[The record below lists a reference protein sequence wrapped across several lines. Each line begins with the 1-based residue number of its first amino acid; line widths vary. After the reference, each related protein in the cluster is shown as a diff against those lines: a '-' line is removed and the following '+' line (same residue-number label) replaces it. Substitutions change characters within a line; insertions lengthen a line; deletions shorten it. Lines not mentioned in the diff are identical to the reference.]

1 MGEIRIDEF
10 IAGRDLSPAAIA
22 HYVYKLGLLAQY
34 VGRKRLSLR
43 LLEQYPGWLRARG
56 LADASVQTTVAA
68 ARAYI
73 RWAVEHQYV
82 ARECARW
89 QPRVRVADMPPKA
102 IRDGDAERLI
112 AAATSARDR
121 VLLLFLRDTGARI
134 GTILALDVEDLDVAR
149 RRAIA
154 RQKGGGLV
162 MLYLSDRLVEALR
175 VYLRA
180 LGDPCRGPLF
190 PGRGAGGRLSVPGAR
205 HMILRLSRRVGIAGR
220 VNPHSW
226 RHAFARR
233 CVRAGLDLSRTA
245 RLLGHKSVTVTA
257 RYYAVWDGDE
267 LAEAYS
273 RVTGM

>member
-10 IAGRDLSPAAIA
+10 LLGRDLSPAAVS
-22 HYVYKLGLLAQY
+22 HYTYKLALLADY
-34 VGRKRLSLR
+34 VGRRRLSLK
-43 LLEQYPGWLRARG
+43 LLEQYPGWLRSRG
-56 LADASVQTTVAA
+56 LADASVQTTIAA

-73 RWAVEHQYV
+73 RWAVERKYV

-89 QPRVRVADMPPKA
+89 RPRVRVADMPPKA
-102 IRDGDAERLI
+102 ISDEDAERLI

-121 VLLLFLRDTGARI
+121 VLLLFLRDTGARV
-134 GTILALDVEDLDVAR
+134 GTILAIDVDDIDVTR
-149 RRAIA
+149 KRVIA

-162 MLYLSDRLVEALR
+162 MLYLSDRLVDALR
-175 VYLRA
+175 VYL
-180 LGDPCRGPLF
+180 GDRCCGPLF
-190 PGRGAGGRLSVPGAR
+190 PGRGGRLTVPGAR
-205 HMILRLSRRVGIAGR
+205 HLIQRLARKVGVNGR

-233 CVRAGLDLSRTA
+233 CVRSGLDLSRTA

-267 LAEAYS
+267 LAEAHA

>member
-10 IAGRDLSPAAIA
+10 IAGRDLSPAAVS
-22 HYVYKLGLLAQY
+22 HYTYKLALLADY
-34 VGRKRLSLR
+34 VGRRRLSLK
-43 LLEQYPGWLRARG
+43 LLERYPSWLRARG
-56 LADASVQTTVAA
+56 LANASIQTTVAA

-73 RWAVEHQYV
+73 RWAVERKYV

-89 QPRVRVADMPPKA
+89 RPRIRVADAMPKA
-102 IRDGDAERLI
+102 ISDEDAERLI

-121 VLLLFLRDTGARI
+121 ALLLMLRDTGARV
-134 GTILALDVEDLDVAR
+134 GTILSIDVEDIDVAR
-149 RRAIA
+149 KRVIA

-162 MLYLSDRLVEALR
+162 MLYLSERLVEALR
-175 VYLRA
+175 VYL
-180 LGDPCRGPLF
+180 GDRRHGPLF
-190 PGRGAGGRLSVPGAR
+190 PGRGGRLTVPGAR
-205 HMILRLSRRVGIAGR
+205 HMILRLARRAGVSGR

-245 RLLGHKSVTVTA
+245 RLLGHKSVAVTA

-267 LAEAYS
+267 LAEAHA

>member
-10 IAGRDLSPAAIA
+10 IAGRDLSPAGRA
-22 HYVYKLGLLAQY
+22 HYIYKLGLLAEY
-34 VGRKRLSLR
+34 VGRRRFSLR
-43 LLEQYPGWLRARG
+43 LLEQYPGWLRSRG
-56 LADASVQTTVAA
+56 LADASIQTTIAA

-73 RWAVEHQYV
+73 RWAVERKYV

-89 QPRVRVADMPPKA
+89 RPRVRVADMPPKA
-102 IRDGDAERLI
+102 ISDEDAERLI

-121 VLLLFLRDTGARI
+121 VLLLFLRDTGARV
-134 GTILALDVEDLDVAR
+134 GTILAIDVGDIDMSRKRVV
-149 RRAIA
+149 A

-162 MLYLSDRLVEALR
+162 MLYLSDRLVDALR
-175 VYLRA
+175 VYLGD
-180 LGDPCRGPLF
+180 LGEYHGPLF
-190 PGRGAGGRLSVPGAR
+190 PGRGGRLTVPGAR
-205 HMILRLSRRVGIAGR
+205 HMILRLARRAGVSGR

-233 CVRAGLDLSRTA
+233 CVRSGLDLSRTA
-245 RLLGHKSVTVTA
+245 RLLGHRSVTVTA

-273 RVTGM
+273 RVIGM

>member
-1 MGEIRIDEF
+1 MGEIHIDEF
-10 IAGRDLSPAAIA
+10 LLGRDLSPAATS
-22 HYVYKLGLLAQY
+22 HYTYKLALLSEY
-34 VGRKRLSLR
+34 VGRRRLSLK

-56 LADASVQTTVAA
+56 LADASVQTTIAA

-73 RWAVEHQYV
+73 RWAVERRYV

-89 QPRVRVADMPPKA
+89 RPRIRVADTLPKA
-102 IRDGDAERLI
+102 ISDEDAERLI
-112 AAATSARDR
+112 ATATSARDR
-121 VLLLFLRDTGARI
+121 VLLLLLRDTGARV
-134 GTILALDVEDLDVAR
+134 GTLLALNVEDIDMGR
-149 RRAIA
+149 KRAVA

-175 VYLRA
+175 VYLGERR
-180 LGDPCRGPLF
+180 CGPLF
-190 PGRGAGGRLSVPGAR
+190 PGRGGRLTVPGAR
-205 HMILRLSRRVGIAGR
+205 HLIQRLARKVGVTGR

-233 CVRAGLDLSRTA
+233 CVRSGLDLSRTA
-245 RLLGHKSVTVTA
+245 RLLGHRSVTVTA

-273 RVTGM
+273 RVIGM

>member
-1 MGEIRIDEF
+1 MGEIHIDEF
-10 IAGRDLSPAAIA
+10 ISGRDLSPSAIS
-22 HYVYKLGLLAQY
+22 HYRYKLALLAEY
-34 VGRKRLSLR
+34 VGRRRLSLR
-43 LLEQYPGWLRARG
+43 LLEQYPGWLRSRG
-56 LADASVQTTVAA
+56 LADASIQTTVAA

-73 RWAVEHQYV
+73 RWAVERKYV

-89 QPRVRVADMPPKA
+89 RPRIRVADMPPKA
-102 IRDGDAERLI
+102 ISDEDAERLI
-112 AAATSARDR
+112 AAATCARDR
-121 VLLLFLRDTGARI
+121 VLLLFLRDTGARV
-134 GTILALDVEDLDVAR
+134 GTILSLDVEDIDLGR
-149 RRAIA
+149 KRAVA

-162 MLYLSDRLVEALR
+162 MLYLSNRLAEALR
-175 VYLRA
+175 VYL
-180 LGDPCRGPLF
+180 GDRRCGPLF
-190 PGRGAGGRLSVPGAR
+190 FGRAGRLTVPGAR
-205 HMILRLSRRVGIAGR
+205 HMILRLARKVGIAGR

-245 RLLGHKSVTVTA
+245 RLLGHKSVAVTA

>member
-10 IAGRDLSPAAIA
+10 LLGRDLSPAAVS
-22 HYVYKLGLLAQY
+22 HYTYKLALLADY
-34 VGRKRLSLR
+34 VGRRRLSLK
-43 LLEQYPGWLRARG
+43 LLERYPSLLRARG
-56 LADASVQTTVAA
+56 LADASVQTTIAA

-73 RWAVEHQYV
+73 RWAVERRYV

-89 QPRVRVADMPPKA
+89 RPRIRVADVMPKA
-102 IRDGDAERLI
+102 ISDEDAERLI
-112 AAATSARDR
+112 AAAASARDR
-121 VLLLFLRDTGARI
+121 VLLLFLRDTGARV
-134 GTILALDVEDLDVAR
+134 GTILAIDVDDIDVTR
-149 RRAIA
+149 KRVIA

-175 VYLRA
+175 AY
-180 LGDPCRGPLF
+180 LGDRRHGPLF
-190 PGRGAGGRLSVPGAR
+190 PGRGGRLTVPGAR
-205 HMILRLSRRVGIAGR
+205 HMILRLARKVGMNGR

-245 RLLGHKSVTVTA
+245 RLMGHKSVAVTA

-273 RVTGM
+273 RVIGM

>member
-22 HYVYKLGLLAQY
+22 HYVYKLGLLSEY
-34 VGRKRLSLR
+34 VGCKRLSLR

-56 LADASVQTTVAA
+56 LADASIQTTIAA

-73 RWAVEHQYV
+73 RWAVEHKYA

-89 QPRVRVADMPPKA
+89 RSRIRVADMPPKA

-121 VLLLFLRDTGARI
+121 ALLLFLRDTGARV
-134 GTILALDVEDLDVAR
+134 GTILALNVEDLDMSRKRV
-149 RRAIA
+149 IA

-162 MLYLSDRLVEALR
+162 MLYLSDRLIEALR
-175 VYLRA
+175 VYI
-180 LGDPCRGPLF
+180 GDRQHGPLF
-190 PGRGAGGRLSVPGAR
+190 PGRGGRLSVPGAR
-205 HMILRLSRRVGIAGR
+205 HMILRLSRRVGVAGR

>member
-10 IAGRDLSPAAIA
+10 IAGRDLSPAAVA
-22 HYVYKLGLLAQY
+22 HYTYKLALLSEY
-34 VGRKRLSLR
+34 VGRRRLSLR
-43 LLEQYPGWLRARG
+43 LLEQYPGWLRSRG
-56 LADASVQTTVAA
+56 LADASVQTTISA

-73 RWAVEHQYV
+73 RWAVERRYM

-89 QPRVRVADMPPKA
+89 RPRIRVADAVPKA
-102 IRDGDAERLI
+102 ISDEDAERLI

-121 VLLLFLRDTGARI
+121 ALLLMLRDTGARV
-134 GTILALDVEDLDVAR
+134 GTILSIDVEDIDVAR
-149 RRAIA
+149 KRVIA

-162 MLYLSDRLVEALR
+162 MLYLSERLVEALR
-175 VYLRA
+175 VYL
-180 LGDPCRGPLF
+180 GDRCCGPLF
-190 PGRGAGGRLSVPGAR
+190 PGRGGRLTVPGAR
-205 HMILRLSRRVGIAGR
+205 HLIQRLARRVGIVGR

-245 RLLGHKSVTVTA
+245 RLMGHKSVAVTA

>member
-1 MGEIRIDEF
+1 MGEIHIDEF
-10 IAGRDLSPAAIA
+10 LAGRDLSPAGRA
-22 HYVYKLGLLAQY
+22 HYTYKLALLSEY
-34 VGRKRLSLR
+34 VGRRRLSLR
-43 LLEQYPGWLRARG
+43 LLEQYPGWLRSRG
-56 LADASVQTTVAA
+56 LADASIQTTVAA

-73 RWAVEHQYV
+73 RWAVERKYV

-89 QPRVRVADMPPKA
+89 RPRVRVADMPPKA
-102 IRDGDAERLI
+102 ISDDDAERLV

-121 VLLLFLRDTGARI
+121 VLLLFLRDTGARV
-134 GTILALDVEDLDVAR
+134 GTILAIDVDDIDVTR
-149 RRAIA
+149 KRVIA

-175 VYLRA
+175 AY
-180 LGDPCRGPLF
+180 LGDRRHGPLF
-190 PGRGAGGRLSVPGAR
+190 PGRAGVGRLTVPGAR
-205 HMILRLSRRVGIAGR
+205 HLIQRLARKVGVNGR

-233 CVRAGLDLSRTA
+233 CVRSGLDLSRTA

-267 LAEAYS
+267 LAEAHA

>member
-10 IAGRDLSPAAIA
+10 LLGRDLSPAATS
-22 HYVYKLGLLAQY
+22 HYTYKLALLSEY
-34 VGRKRLSLR
+34 VGRRRLSLR
-43 LLEQYPGWLRARG
+43 LLEQYPGWLRTRG
-56 LADASVQTTVAA
+56 LADASIQTTVAA

-73 RWAVEHQYV
+73 RWAVERKYV

-89 QPRVRVADMPPKA
+89 RPRIRVADMPPKA
-102 IRDGDAERLI
+102 ISDEDAERLI

-121 VLLLFLRDTGARI
+121 VLLLLLRDTGARV
-134 GTILALDVEDLDVAR
+134 GTLLALNVEDIDMGR
-149 RRAIA
+149 KRAVA

-175 VYLRA
+175 VYLGERR
-180 LGDPCRGPLF
+180 CGPLF
-190 PGRGAGGRLSVPGAR
+190 PGRGGRLTVPGAR
-205 HMILRLSRRVGIAGR
+205 HMLRRLARKVGITGR
-220 VNPHSW
+220 CNPHSW

-233 CVRAGLDLSRTA
+233 CVRSGLDLSRTA
-245 RLLGHKSVTVTA
+245 RLLGHKSVAVTA

-273 RVTGM
+273 RVIGM

>member
-10 IAGRDLSPAAIA
+10 IAGRDLSPAAVS
-22 HYVYKLGLLAQY
+22 HYTYKLALLADY
-34 VGRKRLSLR
+34 VGRRRLSLK
-43 LLEQYPGWLRARG
+43 LLERYPSWLRARG
-56 LADASVQTTVAA
+56 LADASVQTTIAA

-73 RWAVEHQYV
+73 RWAVERRYV

-89 QPRVRVADMPPKA
+89 RPRIRVADAVPKA
-102 IRDGDAERLI
+102 IEDSDAERLI
-112 AAATSARDR
+112 EAATSARDR
-121 VLLLFLRDTGARI
+121 VLLLFLRDTGARV
-134 GTILALDVEDLDVAR
+134 GTILAIDVGDIDMSR
-149 RRAIA
+149 RRVVA

-162 MLYLSDRLVEALR
+162 MLYLSNRLAEALR
-175 VYLRA
+175 VYLGD
-180 LGDPCRGPLF
+180 LGEYHGPLF
-190 PGRGAGGRLSVPGAR
+190 PGRGGVGRLTVPGAR
-205 HMILRLSRRVGIAGR
+205 HMILRLARKVGIAGR

-233 CVRAGLDLSRTA
+233 CVRSGLDLSRTA

-267 LAEAYS
+267 LAEAHA

>member
-10 IAGRDLSPAAIA
+10 LAGRDLSPAAVA
-22 HYVYKLGLLAQY
+22 HYVYKLALLSKY
-34 VGRKRLSLR
+34 LGRRRLSLK
-43 LLEQYPGWLRARG
+43 LLEQYPGWLRGRG
-56 LADASVQTTVAA
+56 LADASIQTTVAA

-73 RWAVEHQYV
+73 RWAVERKYV

-89 QPRVRVADMPPKA
+89 RPRIRVADVMPKA
-102 IRDGDAERLI
+102 ISDEDAERLI
-112 AAATSARDR
+112 ASATSARDR
-121 VLLLFLRDTGARI
+121 VLLLLLRDTGARI
-134 GTILALDVEDLDVAR
+134 GTLLAIDVEDIDMSRKRVVV
-149 RRAIA
+149 

-175 VYLRA
+175 VYL
-180 LGDPCRGPLF
+180 GDRRCGPLF
-190 PGRGAGGRLSVPGAR
+190 FGRAGRLTVPGAR
-205 HMILRLSRRVGIAGR
+205 HLIQRLARRVGIVGR

-233 CVRAGLDLSRTA
+233 CVRSGLDLSRTA
-245 RLLGHKSVTVTA
+245 RLLGHKSVAVTA

-273 RVTGM
+273 RVIGM

>member
-10 IAGRDLSPAAIA
+10 IAGRDLSPAAVA
-22 HYVYKLGLLAQY
+22 HYTYKLALLAEY
-34 VGRKRLSLR
+34 VGRRRLSLR
-43 LLEQYPGWLRARG
+43 LLERYPSWLRARG

-73 RWAVEHQYV
+73 RWAVERKYV

-89 QPRVRVADMPPKA
+89 RPRIRVADMPPKA
-102 IRDGDAERLI
+102 ISDEDAERLI

-121 VLLLFLRDTGARI
+121 VLLLFLRDTGARV
-134 GTILALDVEDLDVAR
+134 GTILSIDVEDIDVAR
-149 RRAIA
+149 KRVIA

-162 MLYLSDRLVEALR
+162 MLYLSERLVEALR
-175 VYLRA
+175 VYL
-180 LGDPCRGPLF
+180 GDRRCGPLF
-190 PGRGAGGRLSVPGAR
+190 PGRAGDRLTVPGAR
-205 HMILRLSRRVGIAGR
+205 HMLRRLARRAGVAGR

-233 CVRAGLDLSRTA
+233 CVRSGLDLSRTA
-245 RLLGHKSVTVTA
+245 RLLGHRSVTVTA

-267 LAEAYS
+267 LAEAHA

>member
-10 IAGRDLSPAAIA
+10 ISGRDLSPSAVS
-22 HYVYKLGLLAQY
+22 HYRYKLALLAEY
-34 VGRKRLSLR
+34 VGRRRLSLR
-43 LLEQYPGWLRARG
+43 LLEQYPGWLRSRG
-56 LADASVQTTVAA
+56 LADASIQTTVAA

-73 RWAVEHQYV
+73 RWAVERRYV

-89 QPRVRVADMPPKA
+89 RPRIRVADVMPKA
-102 IRDGDAERLI
+102 ISDEDAERLI

-121 VLLLFLRDTGARI
+121 VLLLFLRDTGARV
-134 GTILALDVEDLDVAR
+134 GTILSLDVEDIDMGR
-149 RRAIA
+149 KRAVA

-175 VYLRA
+175 VYL
-180 LGDPCRGPLF
+180 GDRCCGPLF
-190 PGRGAGGRLSVPGAR
+190 PGRGGVGRLTVPGAR
-205 HMILRLSRRVGIAGR
+205 HMILRLARKVGVNGR

-233 CVRAGLDLSRTA
+233 CVRSGLDLSRTA

-273 RVTGM
+273 RVIGM